1 VSSVFFVRAIASA
14 ASCAASLVVIASSD
28 GSPLAPGLIGA
39 AIAWRTQGQWYGQHA
54 GAGGNGSTHASE

>member
-1 VSSVFFVRAIASA
+1 
-14 ASCAASLVVIASSD
+14 LVVIASSD

-54 GAGGNGSTHASE
+54 GTGGNGSTHASE